1 MCDNLNAMHFKCG
14 NGANRYVDLK
24 KERICGKVF
33 WLEPCQ
39 AMLNPV
45 FKATQRAIKVGAG

>member
-1 MCDNLNAMHFKCG
+1 MCGNLNAMHFKCER
-14 NGANRYVDLK
+14 NRANRYVDLK
-24 KERICGKVF
+24 KEICGMVCWF
-33 WLEPCQ
+33 EPCQ